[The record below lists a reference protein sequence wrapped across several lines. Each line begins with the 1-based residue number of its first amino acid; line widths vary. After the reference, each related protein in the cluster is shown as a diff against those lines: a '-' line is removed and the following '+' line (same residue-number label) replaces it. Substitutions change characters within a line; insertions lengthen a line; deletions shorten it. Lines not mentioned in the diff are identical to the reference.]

1 MLSAMRRFKE
11 SLTLAERACL
21 LDPISPAARLQAG
34 HAFACNSRWGEA
46 ATAYRRV
53 LRFSPQHVFARWG
66 LADALAQAGEPHDA
80 IAVVTERLAMAGADA
95 HPLLLTALLHAREL
109 VSPSRSSAAA
119 AEEFQ
124 LRTKDP
130 ILLAQLCCL
139 IGEKT
144 RAFQLLDEAADM
156 KHYRIA
162 AVNMFHSLERFEKTV
177 AINGSSRESG

>member
-1 MLSAMRRFKE
+1 
-11 SLTLAERACL
+11 
-21 LDPISPAARLQAG
+21 
-34 HAFACNSRWGEA
+34 
-46 ATAYRRV
+46 
-53 LRFSPQHVFARWG
+53 
-66 LADALAQAGEPHDA
+66 
-80 IAVVTERLAMAGADA
+80 MAGADA

-124 LRTKDP
+124 LTTKDP

-162 AVNMFHSLERFEKTV
+162 AVNMFPQFG
-177 AINGSSRESG
+177 AIREDSRYQRLVKRIGLNS